1 MIPWDYNGVDE
12 YYYPDEEYHYS
23 HVEINKLS
31 GEKIVTHHLSDIDKI
46 PFFDDINY
54 LFGYFNMH

>member
-46 PFFDDINY
+46 PFF
-54 LFGYFNMH
+54 